1 MVYLS
6 YWVIHSNCAIHYK
19 GIVNG
24 KKKEKE
30 VILKNN
36 KVKEKG
42 SKGVI

>member
-24 KKKEKE
+24 KKK

-42 SKGVI
+42 SQSVI